1 VAGKRYKEVIS
12 IAEFAKVSDGQGGTT
27 EGARTYLY
35 SDVFVW
41 IEEKPTN
48 PLTTDTTK
56 FSNTQSF
63 TMFYD
68 QGNPISVENIV
79 EWRGKDLIIKSIEF
93 LNNNIQLTIN
103 TVSK

>member
-27 EGARTYLY
+27 EGSRTYLY
-35 SDVFVW
+35 EDILVW
-41 IEEKPTN
+41 LSEKPVS

-68 QGNPISVENIV
+68 QDNPISVENIV
-79 EWRGKDLIIKSIEF
+79 EWRGKDLVIRSIEF
-93 LNNNIQLTIN
+93 LDNNRQITIN